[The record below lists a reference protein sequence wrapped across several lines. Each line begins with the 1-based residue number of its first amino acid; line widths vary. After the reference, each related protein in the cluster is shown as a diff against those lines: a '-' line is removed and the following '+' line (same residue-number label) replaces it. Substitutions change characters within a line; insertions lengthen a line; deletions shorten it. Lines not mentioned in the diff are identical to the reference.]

1 MSCVDMTGMG
11 MGRWNGREAGRT
23 VCFREEE
30 YGWEDWFDWLILQMY
45 PGRSYLEAE
54 GRIF

>member
-1 MSCVDMTGMG
+1 MTGMG
-11 MGRWNGREAGRT
+11 MGNGREAGRT

-30 YGWEDWFDWLILQMY
+30 YRWEDWFDWLILQMY
-45 PGRSYLEAE
+45 PRRSYLEAE